1 MNVLLILSSKLINE
15 EMKDLFGQIPSSLIP
30 VNGKTLLELIY
41 ENNKDKYDKIVVT
54 GKEKVELIR
63 EVVKNKKLDIDV
75 FELDKLEDIGYSVYR
90 ALESIS
96 DKEIKNLTVNFAD
109 TYYSGSLTDIQ
120 DKNVFLYAKVEDS
133 ERWATFDVEGEKFKI
148 TEKGKK

>member
-90 ALESIS
+90 ALESI
-96 DKEIKNLTVNFAD
+96 N
-109 TYYSGSLTDIQ
+109 G
-120 DKNVFLYAKVEDS
+120 
-133 ERWATFDVEGEKFKI
+133 KFCRYLLFRKLNRY
-148 TEKGKK
+148 TK